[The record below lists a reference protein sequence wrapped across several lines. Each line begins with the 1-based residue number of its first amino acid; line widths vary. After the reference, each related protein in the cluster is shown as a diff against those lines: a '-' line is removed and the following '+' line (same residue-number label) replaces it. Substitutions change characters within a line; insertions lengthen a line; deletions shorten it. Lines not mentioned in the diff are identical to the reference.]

1 MGIIFNDAADDQV
14 ESLMK
19 TSHLGQTWAIR
30 YLKIKAIIW
39 GTVATVTGVV
49 ATAVTDYLV
58 FRWTDSSGIIG
69 LILG

>member
-19 TSHLGQTWAIR
+19 TSHLGQTWALR

-39 GTVATVTGVV
+39 GTIATVTGVV
-49 ATAVTDYLV
+49 TTAVADYLV
-58 FRWTDSSGIIG
+58 FKWTDDAGLIG